1 MTDTVVRLRIKDLH
15 ELSMEST
22 SDAPLGLTIG
32 GLIMDSL
39 IETAI
44 GYWLLAI
51 GSPGVVT
58 VVTGSGASSQWRAVT
73 FGGVEPFRL
82 LASRALDDG
91 QSRTVAARKETK
103 NQ

>member
-51 GSPGVVT
+51 GSLAPAAPPRRGDRRAGPEKQAV
-58 VVTGSGASSQWRAVT
+58 ASTSDAPL
-73 FGGVEPFRL
+73 G
-82 LASRALDDG
+82 
-91 QSRTVAARKETK
+91 
-103 NQ
+103 